1 MEFCEKKVE
10 LYYLSEH
17 VVDCLYRHSSFI
29 CVESPA

>member
-1 MEFCEKKVE
+1 MDSVKKKVE